1 MDAIRESYQSC
12 TLSAEKAR
20 KDLTDEAE
28 QAMNDAQNTF
38 NTDSKMLTAVFNKH
52 KAALDKKAMDA
63 TNWLKADL
71 RLIDRFRSILKI
83 DYQKRRESAP
93 FTPITFRP
101 SIPAED
107 EKVSDAAQNAKT
119 NEETEQKEE
128 AVKAQVEEKEA
139 ETKALAE
146 SKAEAEKEEQKVEE
160 KEAAHE
166 VEQAKDA
173 AKEAQETKAEE
184 AAEVKEAAEKAADDE
199 KKAADDAVE
208 AATVAAVAKKKDPAT
223 NTAIGAA
230 KIGSPD
236 DFSWSAPTGAS
247 SSSSTGSAP
256 ADGDDSSSMTAPTG
270 SNDENSA
277 SDSASD
283 SASEDMPASDVV
295 KAIEEPNTETPVLR
309 GNQCRCSDV
318 LSPVCGV
325 DGVSY
330 ANACS
335 AKCKKVDIAHKGK
348 C

>member
-1 MDAIRESYQSC
+1 MGRFSKDVKCTCGMGAKKERCAKGTKGEYTCCVGFGAPEIKPVPIQEPAPAERSQMDAIRESYQSC

-38 NTDSKMLTAVFNKH
+38 NVDSKMLVKVFNKH

-83 DYQKRRESAP
+83 DYQKRREAAP
-93 FTPITFRP
+93 FTPIVFRP
-101 SIPAED
+101 SVPAED

-236 DFSWSAPTGAS
+236 GFSWSAPTGAS

-283 SASEDMPASDVV
+283 SASEDM
-295 KAIEEPNTETPVLR
+295 
-309 GNQCRCSDV
+309 
-318 LSPVCGV
+318 
-325 DGVSY
+325 
-330 ANACS
+330 
-335 AKCKKVDIAHKGK
+335 
-348 C
+348 